1 MLNFLDKPP
10 KGTDSFLWTDFAE
23 LHALIHPDQCFS
35 RGDLVGIEN
44 RCNDVG
50 QRFDSEKR
58 WREMSDFSGIRQK
71 EFNMESYP
79 FKISDDKDTI
89 YLDLDTNN
97 PAQKFYI
104 GLLIASSMRYIK
116 SKRQGEI
123 ARIFEQICFTL
134 FSCLMPFGSEIRAT
148 WANGGPEAPYRG
160 TLYQKMVEIAK
171 DIRCTANFKQRDF
184 KDNDRGDGGIDLIS
198 WHCMSDS
205 REGMPIAFAQCGC
218 SKDDWRF
225 KQLEAS
231 WAKHLR
237 HLPVMH
243 PWATYYF
250 LPLDLRES
258 DGDWAYK
265 SDIGQA
271 IIVDR
276 LRLLRLASQYKLLD
290 QLPAMPFID
299 EVKAFRYS

>member
-1 MLNFLDKPP
+1 
-10 KGTDSFLWTDFAE
+10 
-23 LHALIHPDQCFS
+23 
-35 RGDLVGIEN
+35 
-44 RCNDVG
+44 
-50 QRFDSEKR
+50 
-58 WREMSDFSGIRQK
+58 MSDFSGIRQE
-71 EFNMESYP
+71 EFNMERYP

-89 YLDLDTNN
+89 YLDLDTQN

-123 ARIFEQICFTL
+123 ARIFEQICFTV
-134 FSCLMPFGSEIRAT
+134 FSCLMPLGSEIRAT

-160 TLYQKMVEIAK
+160 TLHQKMVEIAK

-231 WAKHLR
+231 WVKHFR

>member
-1 MLNFLDKPP
+1 MLNYLDKPP
-10 KGTDSFLWTDFAE
+10 KGRDSFIWTDFAE
-23 LHALIHPDQCFS
+23 LRTLVHPDQCFS
-35 RGDLVGIEN
+35 RGDLAGIEN
-44 RCNDVG
+44 RCNDAG
-50 QRFDSEKR
+50 QRFDAEQR
-58 WREMSDFSGIRQK
+58 WREISDFVEIRQV
-71 EFNMESYP
+71 EFKESYP
-79 FKISDDKDTI
+79 FKVSDDRGAVYLDVDNENPAHKI
-89 YLDLDTNN
+89 YL
-97 PAQKFYI
+97 
-104 GLLIASSMRYIK
+104 GLLIASSMKHVK
-116 SKRQGEI
+116 STRQAEI
-123 ARIFEQICFTL
+123 ARTFEQICFTV
-134 FSCLMPFGSEIRAT
+134 FSYLMPCGSEVRAT
-148 WANGGPEAPYRG
+148 WANGGPEAPYKG
-160 TLYQKMVEIAK
+160 TLYQKMMEIAK

-184 KDNDRGDGGIDLIS
+184 KENDRGDGGIDLIS
-198 WHCMSDS
+198 WHPMADC

-250 LPLDLRES
+250 LPLDLREA

-271 IIVDR
+271 IVIDR
-276 LRLLRLASQYKLLD
+276 LRLLRLSSRYKIHNLL
-290 QLPAMPFID
+290 PVMPFID